1 MLNNLA
7 QNCCFGENELI
18 LHFLHMK
25 WLILGIGI
33 LFEVLGTICMKYA
46 EGFTKLMPS
55 ILVFVFYG
63 ISLAALVFVL
73 EKMQVSIAYAIW
85 ASAGTALIAV
95 IGIVFFKEPYSFLKL
110 VSISLIILGILGLE
124 LLD

>member
-1 MLNNLA
+1 
-7 QNCCFGENELI
+7 
-18 LHFLHMK
+18 MK
-25 WLILGIGI
+25 WAILSVGI

-46 EGFTKLMPS
+46 EGFTRLVPS

-85 ASAGTALIAV
+85 ASAGTAFIA
-95 IGIVFFKEPYSFLKL
+95 ILGIIFFKEP
-110 VSISLIILGILGLE
+110 VSIAKLISLAFIIIGILGLE